1 MGYLN
6 NESVVLRRKKYV
18 NKVEVALATRVEQPY
33 KVSWLPLLTDLDLL
47 IVTAIIESDEY
58 DFQIQFHHDEDGSVS
73 SIIFWRDYYLCPS
86 CEFWHH
92 ADEVGTKLGAG
103 ASPPSFPDGLRPIF
117 DVVLKQVLVESDD
130 SGVSPI

>member
-6 NESVVLRRKKYV
+6 SDSVVALRKKYV

-33 KVSWLPLLTDLDLL
+33 KVSWLPVLTDLDLL

-58 DFQIQFHHDEDGSVS
+58 DFQIQFHHDEDASVS
-73 SIIFWRDYYLCPS
+73 PIVFWRDYYLCPN

-92 ADEVGTKLGAG
+92 ADELGTKLGPG
-103 ASPPSFPDGLRPIF
+103 ESPLSIPNGLRSIF
-117 DVVLKQVLVESDD
+117 DVVLEQVLVESDN
-130 SGVSPI
+130 SGIS